1 MLTGNRMRLDKYL
14 CESSDLTR
22 SQARSVLLNGE
33 VTVNGE
39 VVKRGTHVVQDED
52 EVQWEGETL
61 SLIGLRYLML
71 NKPAGHECGSRNSQ
85 HPPVIDLLDVE
96 KRDRLQTVGRL
107 DVDTTGLILVTD
119 DGQWMHRILSPRNR
133 CDKVYLVTLAEPL
146 PEDAESRLKAGIKQ
160 EDGEQQGLPAGFAR
174 VDERRVRLTIQE
186 GKDFH
191 VKRIFGSLGS
201 QVVAL
206 HCERIGPVTLD
217 ADLQPGES
225 RYLTPSEVAD
235 LTRGSGQADML
246 GDA

>member
-1 MLTGNRMRLDKYL
+1 MRLDKYL

-22 SQARSVLLNGE
+22 SQARSVLLDGD

-39 VVKRGTHVVQDED
+39 VIKRGTHEVQEGD

-61 SLIGLRYLML
+61 
-71 NKPAGHECGSRNSQ
+71 SQ
-85 HPPVIDLLDVE
+85 HPPVIDLLDVD

-119 DGQWMHRILSPRNR
+119 DGKWMHRIISPRNR

-146 PEDAESRLKAGIKQ
+146 PDNVENLFKQGI
-160 EDGEQQGLPAGFAR
+160 ELEGEAQRGLSASLVR
-174 VDERRVRLTIQE
+174 IDERSIRLTIQD

-191 VKRIFGSLGS
+191 IKRMFESLGYP
-201 QVVAL
+201 VLAL
-206 HCERIGPVTLD
+206 HCERIGPVVLD

-225 RYLTPSEVAD
+225 RYLTATEVAGLAHSSD
-235 LTRGSGQADML
+235 EAGT
-246 GDA
+246 GD

>member
-1 MLTGNRMRLDKYL
+1 MRLDKYL

-22 SQARSVLLNGE
+22 SQARSVLLDGD

-39 VVKRGTHVVQDED
+39 VIKRGTHEVQEGD

-71 NKPAGHECGSRNSQ
+71 NKPAGHECSNRNSQ
-85 HPPVIDLLDVE
+85 HPPVIDLLDVD

-119 DGQWMHRILSPRNR
+119 DGKWMHRIISPRNR

-146 PEDAESRLKAGIKQ
+146 PDNVENLFKQGI
-160 EDGEQQGLPAGFAR
+160 ELEGEAQRGLSASLVR
-174 VDERRVRLTIQE
+174 IDERSIRLTIQD

-191 VKRIFGSLGS
+191 IKRMFESLGYP
-201 QVVAL
+201 VLAL
-206 HCERIGPVTLD
+206 HCERIGPVVLD

-225 RYLTPSEVAD
+225 RYLTATEVAGLAHSSD
-235 LTRGSGQADML
+235 EAGT
-246 GDA
+246 GD

>member
-1 MLTGNRMRLDKYL
+1 MRLDKYL

-39 VVKRGTHVVQDED
+39 VIKRGTHVVHDGD

-61 SLIGLRYLML
+61 ALIGLRYLML
-71 NKPAGHECGSRNSQ
+71 NKPAGHECSNRNSQ
-85 HPPVIDLLDVE
+85 HPPVIDLLDVD

-107 DVDTTGLILVTD
+107 DVDTTGLMLVTD
-119 DGQWMHRILSPRNR
+119 DGQWMHRIISPRNR

-146 PEDAESRLKAGIKQ
+146 PGNVEDLFKAEDETQL
-160 EDGEQQGLPAGFAR
+160 GLSGSIAR
-174 VDERRVRLTIQE
+174 VDECSARLTIQE

-191 VKRIFGSLGS
+191 IKRMFESWDGQVLG
-201 QVVAL
+201 L

-225 RYLTPSEVAD
+225 RYLTQAEVAD
-235 LTRGSGQADML
+235 LVRGSEAGATVD
-246 GDA
+246 

>member
-1 MLTGNRMRLDKYL
+1 MRLDKYL

-22 SQARSVLLNGE
+22 SQARSVLLSGE

-39 VVKRGTHVVQDED
+39 VIKRGTHVVQDGD

-71 NKPAGHECGSRNSQ
+71 NKPAGHECSNRNSQ
-85 HPPVIDLLDVE
+85 HPPVIDLLDVD

-119 DGQWMHRILSPRNR
+119 DGHWMHRIISPRNR

-146 PEDAESRLKAGIKQ
+146 PENAEVRFKAGIKL
-160 EDGEQQGLPAGFAR
+160 EDEEQRRSPAELLR
-174 VDERRVRLTIQE
+174 VNERSVRLTIQE

-191 VKRIFGSLGS
+191 VKRMFESLGN
-201 QVVAL
+201 QVLVL
-206 HCERIGPVTLD
+206 HCERIGPVSLD

-225 RYLTPSEVAD
+225 RYLTPTEVAD
-235 LTRGSGQADML
+235 LARIGGQANILD
-246 GDA
+246 DA